1 MTSSTDKKNQ
11 GVIIEGGALY
21 ARNLAVGKNAEI
33 SNIKQ
38 DNNNIEQAS
47 QELLTEISQ
56 LIESLESSHV
66 ESERI
71 EDIKRVKTELEKDSP
86 DFFSVK
92 SMLLSFFDGIKTTGS
107 VASTTIAIKKL
118 LDIIAPSI

>member
-21 ARNLAVGKNAEI
+21 AKNLAVGKNAEI
-33 SNIKQ
+33 SNIEQ
-38 DNNNIEQAS
+38 DNNNIEQAA

-107 VASTTIAIKKL
+107 VASATIAIKKI
-118 LDIIAPSI
+118 LDIIAP

>member
-33 SNIKQ
+33 SNIEQ
-38 DNNNIEQAS
+38 NNNNIEQAV

-71 EDIKRVKTELEKDSP
+71 EDIKLVKTELEKDSP

-107 VASTTIAIKKL
+107 VASTTVAIKKL

>member
-33 SNIKQ
+33 SNIEQ
-38 DNNNIEQAS
+38 DNNNIEQAA
-47 QELLTEISQ
+47 QELLAEISK

-71 EDIKRVKTELEKDSP
+71 EDIKLVKTELEKDSP

>member
-33 SNIKQ
+33 SNIEQ
-38 DNNNIEQAS
+38 NNNNIEQAA
-47 QELLTEISQ
+47 QELLAEISQ

-107 VASTTIAIKKL
+107 VANTIIAIKKL

>member
-21 ARNLAVGKNAEI
+21 AKNLAVGKNAEI
-33 SNIKQ
+33 SNIEQ
-38 DNNNIEQAS
+38 NNNNIEQAA
-47 QELLTEISQ
+47 QELLIEISQ

-71 EDIKRVKTELEKDSP
+71 EDIKRVKIELEKDSP

>member
-33 SNIKQ
+33 SNIEQ
-38 DNNNIEQAS
+38 DNNNIEQAA

-71 EDIKRVKTELEKDSP
+71 EYIKRVKTELEKDSP

-107 VASTTIAIKKL
+107 IASTTIAIKKL

>member
-1 MTSSTDKKNQ
+1 MTSSTNKKNE

-33 SNIKQ
+33 SNIEQ
-38 DNNNIEQAS
+38 NNNNIEQAA
-47 QELLTEISQ
+47 QELLAEISQ

-66 ESERI
+66 KSERI
-71 EDIKRVKTELEKDSP
+71 EDIKKVKTELEKDSP

>member
-1 MTSSTDKKNQ
+1 M
-11 GVIIEGGALY
+11 
-21 ARNLAVGKNAEI
+21 
-33 SNIKQ
+33 
-38 DNNNIEQAS
+38 
-47 QELLTEISQ
+47 TEISQ

-71 EDIKRVKTELEKDSP
+71 EDIKLVKTELEKDSP

-92 SMLLSFFDGIKTTGS
+92 SMLISFFDGMKTTGS
-107 VASTTIAIKKL
+107 VANTIIAIRKL